1 MGQVET
7 SAIDRRK
14 HSAPPLSL
22 HHRSMSNS
30 AALINRERLA
40 KTRISWGRCFMIPCF
55 LTFRRRRS
63 AAASGLARPELA

>member
-40 KTRISWGRCFMIPCF
+40 KTRISWG
-55 LTFRRRRS
+55 
-63 AAASGLARPELA
+63 AAP